1 MGGVDVSHFKRIPVA
16 FLPVLLVL
24 VGFAA
29 ALSGVYLLAGL
40 PVTLLVGGVA
50 AVIVGLFVDVA

>member
-1 MGGVDVSHFKRIPVA
+1 MSHFKRIPVA